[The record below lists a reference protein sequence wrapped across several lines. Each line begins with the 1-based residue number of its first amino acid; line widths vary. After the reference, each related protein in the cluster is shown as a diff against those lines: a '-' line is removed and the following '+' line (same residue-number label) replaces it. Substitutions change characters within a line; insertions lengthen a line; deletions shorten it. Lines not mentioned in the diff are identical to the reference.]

1 MGPEGFAEANILA
14 TMVLII
20 SFLGVAIQLTIARES
35 ALHGNDHEKGSA
47 IIVWFEKI
55 ILKASIFF
63 TICGLI
69 TCNLISDYLNMNNY
83 TSVLIILLGLPF
95 YFLLSVRRGY
105 FQGNQQF
112 IRFSLTFIL
121 ETAGRLSFTIIGVLW
136 AINYA
141 PQFIVESVAIG
152 FLFSFILPYAYT
164 RMAISIPKLNSSIQL
179 STRDLIH
186 FFGIISVYEL
196 SQILINNCDVIL
208 VKHYFDDYNAGIYA
222 SIALIGRMVYF
233 GTWSIVTILFPKV
246 IEKEK
251 RGESH
256 SSLFYGS
263 LFLVAGCG
271 IIITM
276 ACFWKG
282 SFLMEVLFGNKY
294 SEASG
299 LLWKYAFSTTVFA
312 AANVFAYYYMSLKNY
327 LPVFITLIAGVVQL
341 FFIILMHDNLS
352 QVIAVQII
360 SMTTLLSIMIVY
372 HLIKSRLIKVDS
384 IILIKPKKLKYVG

>member
-1 MGPEGFAEANILA
+1 MSKKHTKDGFITLIAITLVNALNYGLNLLLGRWLGPEGFAEANILA

-164 RMAISIPKLNSSIQL
+164 
-179 STRDLIH
+179 
-186 FFGIISVYEL
+186 
-196 SQILINNCDVIL
+196 
-208 VKHYFDDYNAGIYA
+208 
-222 SIALIGRMVYF
+222 
-233 GTWSIVTILFPKV
+233 
-246 IEKEK
+246 
-251 RGESH
+251 
-256 SSLFYGS
+256 
-263 LFLVAGCG
+263 
-271 IIITM
+271 
-276 ACFWKG
+276 
-282 SFLMEVLFGNKY
+282 
-294 SEASG
+294 
-299 LLWKYAFSTTVFA
+299 
-312 AANVFAYYYMSLKNY
+312 
-327 LPVFITLIAGVVQL
+327 
-341 FFIILMHDNLS
+341 S
-352 QVIAVQII
+352 QV
-360 SMTTLLSIMIVY
+360 T
-372 HLIKSRLIKVDS
+372 
-384 IILIKPKKLKYVG
+384 